1 MSYPQFSRTH
11 RLIGEKKF
19 KTLQDSH
26 IIIVGLGAVGSY
38 ALEALARSG
47 IETFTLVDFDTVGIT
62 NINRQLFALNSTI
75 GELKVDVAKKRIL
88 DINSKCNVRV
98 FPLFAQEE
106 TFDEICSERSDFL
119 IDAIDSLN
127 PKVALLEY
135 AYTHNIRC
143 ISSMGAA
150 LKKEATNI
158 QIADLM
164 DTHTC
169 SLAKTVRNRLKRRGV
184 GRGIDAVFSSE
195 KVEYEYKEANE
206 EIEPSLNEQL
216 LEKGRERRVL
226 GSLSTVTGLFG
237 LTLAHHV
244 IKTLSN

>member
-1 MSYPQFSRTH
+1 
-11 RLIGEKKF
+11 
-19 KTLQDSH
+19 
-26 IIIVGLGAVGSY
+26 
-38 ALEALARSG
+38 
-47 IETFTLVDFDTVGIT
+47 
-62 NINRQLFALNSTI
+62 
-75 GELKVDVAKKRIL
+75 
-88 DINSKCNVRV
+88 
-98 FPLFAQEE
+98 
-106 TFDEICSERSDFL
+106 
-119 IDAIDSLN
+119 
-127 PKVALLEY
+127 
-135 AYTHNIRC
+135 
-143 ISSMGAA
+143 MGAA
-150 LKKEATNI
+150 LKKDATNI